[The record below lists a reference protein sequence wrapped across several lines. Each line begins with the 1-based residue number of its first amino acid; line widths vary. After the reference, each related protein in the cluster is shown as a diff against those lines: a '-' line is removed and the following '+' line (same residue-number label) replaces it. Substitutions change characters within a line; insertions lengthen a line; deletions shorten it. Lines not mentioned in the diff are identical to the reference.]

1 MGSKPSA
8 ERDPG
13 AMGFYLSPIPSAVGP
28 VMKGRF
34 DLESARARSLLAG
47 AMSKRFEFPVAH
59 SPRACRSGD
68 RRKDGYV
75 LPL

>member
-28 VMKGRF
+28 VMKGSVYVLARVPRRS
-34 DLESARARSLLAG
+34 ESNARSA
-47 AMSKRFEFPVAH
+47 
-59 SPRACRSGD
+59 
-68 RRKDGYV
+68 
-75 LPL
+75 

>member
-28 VMKGRF
+28 VMKGRC
-34 DLESARARSLLAG
+34 DLESLGARSVLA
-47 AMSKRFEFPVAH
+47 
-59 SPRACRSGD
+59 
-68 RRKDGYV
+68 
-75 LPL
+75 